1 MEKSGESIVLPAVAG
16 ADELA
21 FAAGG
26 SLLVVGGGGKAC
38 AFDTSRWREQFSN
51 DADRFAVSV
60 GLEGQF
66 LATFRNGQG
75 HVRSLTTHEDRGTFE
90 SGSGTPTPL
99 ELALS
104 ADGRHVL
111 GSQSQRLNYWNL
123 NAQRPSLGGTG
134 VSDCVSVAMSPHDT
148 WVAISKAGSV
158 FEVYQSDYAFARE
171 RPSARGPT
179 GVVQQLRYGADGSL
193 LAGAS
198 ADGAV
203 YLWDAA
209 SSKLIVSLIGHE
221 QSVNCLAFSPDG
233 KTLASG
239 DDAGVVRL
247 WDLDSRHEAL
257 SLKAHSMAVKAVAF
271 SPDGRLLAT
280 ATAHAPT
287 EGGEVKI
294 WFADSSP

>member
-1 MEKSGESIVLPAVAG
+1 VAG
-16 ADELA
+16 ADDLA

-26 SLLVVGGGGKAC
+26 SLLVVGGGGKAR

-66 LATFRNGQG
+66 LAMFRNGQG
-75 HVRSLTTHEDRGTFE
+75 RVRSLTTHEECGSFKTD
-90 SGSGTPTPL
+90 SGTPAIV

-111 GSQSQRLNYWNL
+111 GAQSQRLNNWNL
-123 NAQRPSLGGTG
+123 NAQHATVAGSG
-134 VSDCVSVAMSPHDT
+134 VSDCVSAAMSPHDT
-148 WVAISKAGSV
+148 WFAISKAGSL
-158 FEVYQSDYAFARE
+158 FEVYQSDYGFARE
-171 RPSARGPT
+171 RPSVRGPT
-179 GVVQQLRYGADGSL
+179 GVVQQLRYSADGSL

-203 YLWDAA
+203 YIWDAE

-280 ATAHAPT
+280 ATAHAPA

-294 WFADSSP
+294 WFADSSPQ